1 MTRGR
6 ARKRGGSKN
15 VVLVTVAVVLFIRIS
30 VGVVGCCAVT
40 MVMVMMCAKHVTKA
54 ASARLCFITL

>member
-1 MTRGR
+1 M
-6 ARKRGGSKN
+6 
-15 VVLVTVAVVLFIRIS
+15 VLVTVAVVLFIRIS